1 MPERR
6 SAYDPAGPA
15 IIVDPYSSGAQ
26 LAPAFAA
33 RRVDTVAILSAPQP
47 PSVYARSYR
56 PQDFSQVMVDDGD
69 LETLVTRAQSL
80 RPRCI
85 LAGCES
91 GVELAERL
99 APLVVPE
106 VANVPALASARRHK
120 GHMADAVARSGLR
133 TIAQVCASN
142 ADQVAHWI
150 ESTGLS
156 GYDLVIK
163 PPKSAST
170 DGVTLVP
177 RGQGWETIFHSA
189 LHSTNR
195 LGIINDCLIVQ
206 QYIQGTEY
214 VVDTFSH
221 DGVHT
226 VTDVCRYTKVRNGQH
241 MAVYDT
247 MEWVDPDLPLVSE
260 LISYTRGVLDAVG
273 LRFGAAHVEIM
284 RTADGPVLIELGARP
299 HGGGQPLFCL
309 RATQDSQIERTVRY
323 FGGDQRDI
331 PASYRLVEQVLIV
344 FHIVRR
350 TAHVADMDG
359 LARIRALP
367 SYYDSSHNFQPGD
380 RIEATK
386 DLFGSLDVGFVVLCG
401 PERAALWKDYEAI
414 RSIEAEL
421 FTSCDPAAAGC
432 CPGLSASTPDNVAG
446 LSRR

>member
-1 MPERR
+1 MAERR
-6 SAYDPAGPA
+6 SSYDPAGPA

-33 RRVDTVAILSAPQP
+33 RGVDTVAVLSAPQP
-47 PSVYARSYR
+47 PSVYASSYR
-56 PQDFSQVMVDDGD
+56 PQDFSEVMVDDGD
-69 LETLVTRAQSL
+69 LETLVTRVRSL

-106 VANVPALASARRHK
+106 VANVAALAGARRHK
-120 GHMADAVARSGLR
+120 GHMADAVARSGHR

-142 ADQVAHWI
+142 ADQVTHWI

-156 GYDLVIK
+156 GCDLVIK

-170 DGVTLVP
+170 DGVTLIP
-177 RGQGWETIFHSA
+177 RGKGWEEIFGSA
-189 LHSTNR
+189 LNSTNR

-206 QYIQGTEY
+206 QYIEGTEY

-226 VTDVCRYTKVRNGQH
+226 VTDVCRYTKVRNGRH
-241 MAVYDT
+241 MAIYDT
-247 MEWVDPDLPLVSE
+247 MEWIDPDLPLVSE

-284 RTADGPVLIELGARP
+284 NTADGPVLIELGARP
-299 HGGGQPLFCL
+299 HGGGQPRFCL
-309 RATQDSQIERTVRY
+309 RATHDSQIERTVRY
-323 FGGDQRDI
+323 FDGQRDI
-331 PASYRLVEQVLIV
+331 PVGYQLVEQVLIV
-344 FHIVRR
+344 FHIVRQ
-350 TAHVADMDG
+350 TAHVADVDG

-367 SYYDSSHNFQPGD
+367 NYYDSSHNFKPGD

-386 DLFGSLDVGFVVLCG
+386 DLFGSLDAGFVVLSG

-421 FTSCDPAAAGC
+421 FTACEPALNG
-432 CPGLSASTPDNVAG
+432 
-446 LSRR
+446 R